1 MLKSIHTAITRQAL
15 AGIVSERGMDAII
28 SANLNQDR
36 LLALVNHDE
45 YHFDA
50 NAFEE
55 SYAYLEEQRALTVS
69 ALAAGD
75 VASAWAAFG
84 RLTHGA
90 QDFYAH
96 SNYIDLWLARH
107 ANGSHP
113 TPSDIDPLDEAL
125 LDAPSLH
132 SCRMYLPLEILYFIR
147 PFTPLALRM
156 LPADS
161 HAHMNLDSPDQG
173 PRFEYAFHA
182 AVKRTRIEFDRT
194 ASHLSPDS
202 LQLLSDLNT
211 RVPNDDDKA

>member
-1 MLKSIHTAITRQAL
+1 MLKPIHSAITRRAL
-15 AGIVSERGMDAII
+15 GGIISERGMDAII

-36 LLALVNHDE
+36 LLALINHDE

-50 NAFEE
+50 NAFEQ

-69 ALAAGD
+69 ALEAGEA
-75 VASAWAAFG
+75 ASAWAAFG

-107 ANGSHP
+107 ANGSQP
-113 TPSDIDPLDEAL
+113 TPSEIDPLDRAL
-125 LDAPSLH
+125 LDAPDLH

-147 PFTPLALRM
+147 PFTPLALRL

-182 AVKRTRIEFDRT
+182 AVKRTQIEFDRT

-202 LQLLSDLNT
+202 LQLLSDLNA
-211 RVPNDDDKA
+211 RAPNDDDKA